1 MNLWKILLIAFG
13 LVILGMLAFPL
24 ISFVYNALWIVFWIA
39 LIGGGGYAL
48 YRFFTKNERKALPE
62 GRDIY
67 SIGEYDG
74 LDREYQEI
82 RRKYHLK

>member
-1 MNLWKILLIAFG
+1 MNIWKILLIAFG

-24 ISFVYNALWIVFWIA
+24 ISFVYNALWILFWIA

-48 YRFFTKNERKALPE
+48 YRYLTKNDRKALPE
-62 GRDIY
+62 ARDIY
-67 SIGEYDG
+67 SIPEYDG